1 MKTLVSES
9 RFQRSNRSES
19 FLEEIT
25 RKQLCRNL
33 CIFDKAEQ
41 IRKNYKKT
49 PVLEEV
55 LFVLKICYF
64 EISQISLFIWAIPMK
79 NFAFSFFAF

>member
-64 EISQISLFIWAIPMK
+64 EISQISLFI
-79 NFAFSFFAF
+79 